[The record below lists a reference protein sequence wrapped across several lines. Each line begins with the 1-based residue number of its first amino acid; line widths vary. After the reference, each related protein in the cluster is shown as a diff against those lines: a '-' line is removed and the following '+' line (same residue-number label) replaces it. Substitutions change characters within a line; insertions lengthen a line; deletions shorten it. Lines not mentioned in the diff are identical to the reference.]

1 MGLFDHM
8 NLLADLCTNHRG
20 DRDLFVRLCAQVED
34 AGAIA
39 KIQLFSEATFPR
51 SWAYLLNGINF
62 IPSVFRPEDVDFILP
77 YRPLALKVA
86 SVEATY
92 WDLIKR
98 CCQEDLPLI
107 VSTGGMDE
115 EEISDLIEVTEAVQD
130 LCLMHCVSIYPTSRE
145 QLNLWRLAALSGELA
160 IDDRIIIGW
169 SSHYPVVDQAA
180 YALAWAW
187 GATQFEVHVRP
198 QYFKRGA
205 IPMIDEVIEEL
216 SHLETP
222 DEQCA
227 FTPHGLKQIRVIL
240 ESLPVLEGSENY
252 IGPDR
257 EAVLEWRKRWQKP
270 EQ

>member
-115 EEISDLIEVTEAVQD
+115 EEISDLIEATEAVQD
-130 LCLMHCVSIYPTSRE
+130 LCLMHCVSIYPTPKE
-145 QLNLWRLAALSGELA
+145 QLNLWRLAALSGDLA
-160 IDDRIIIGW
+160 IDDRITIGW

-180 YALAWAW
+180 FALAWAW

-198 QYFKRGA
+198 EKE
-205 IPMIDEVIEEL
+205 PK
-216 SHLETP
+216 TP

-240 ESLPVLEGSENY
+240 ESLPVLEGSDDY